1 MIFYK
6 KFCLRI
12 LCTCLIV
19 LVYNTFRV
27 NSQESIIVHAQDIIP
42 SYKNIPV
49 TKYFYKFG
57 NNIVGS
63 FKYNYGLNYLV
74 ASGGTL
80 VLMGTNVDWNWYQ
93 FSIKNNKRVY
103 NIGYPAVYAG
113 WIVPFA
119 APLSTYLYGSIE
131 KDNKLQVAGL
141 ALGQA
146 ALDGWLISTTM
157 KVFTG
162 RVPPTKLNDGDDIR
176 GDFRFGFMQG
186 GANNGWPSSHTTV
199 AFAMAT
205 TLAELYP
212 DNLTVKICAF
222 TYASFIGIGVSTN
235 IHWFSDAFAGALIG
249 YAIGK
254 SVGLSYR
261 NLMNNADKLQ
271 AYNFYITPTGA
282 IFNYKF

>member
-1 MIFYK
+1 M
-6 KFCLRI
+6 
-12 LCTCLIV
+12 V
-19 LVYNTFRV
+19 HD
-27 NSQESIIVHAQDIIP
+27 QDSI
-42 SYKNIPV
+42 SSFKNFPV
-49 TKYFYKFG
+49 TKFFYKFG
-57 NNIVGS
+57 NNMVGS

-74 ASGGTL
+74 AGGGSL

-93 FSIKNNKRVY
+93 FSIQNNKRVY
-103 NIGYPAVYAG
+103 NIGYSAVYAG

-119 APLSTYLYGSIE
+119 VPLSTYLYGSIE
-131 KDNKLQVAGL
+131 KDYKLQVTGL

-162 RVPPTKLNDGDDIR
+162 RVPPTKLKDGDDIR

-186 GANNGWPSSHTTV
+186 GANNGWPSSHTTA

-254 SVGLSYR
+254 SVGLSYK
-261 NLMNNADKLQ
+261 NLINDTDKPQ
-271 AYNFYITPTGA
+271 AYNFYITPNGA
-282 IFNYKF
+282 VFDYRF